1 MHSARLQTTFLCALL
16 AVACGQSSDG
26 GEVESVS
33 NYCKT
38 ACKVLSE
45 LCDFRNEGDFNPPY
59 KLGDTCEEQ
68 CSNDTSQKTLESQLA
83 TEECFKSAATCDQSQ
98 SCPTLL
104 VGAPVNPTGGGFS
117 SGGGVDTGTLDVT
130 STGGTGSHTNLV
142 KTICERSAE
151 CNVYVAGDAGRQ
163 INQCFSGLSAFLD
176 PLQSIIS
183 EGAEQCIAGA
193 SCNELDN
200 EEKVPEC
207 TGLDPDKGYCAS
219 ATTMEVCNTSGDC
232 ANVDCAKFCTVL
244 NPGSEGWCKFSES
257 KGRANCSCTENIAGG
272 FGSSSPRDSGPGD

>member
-219 ATTMEVCNTSGDC
+219 ATTMEV
-232 ANVDCAKFCTVL
+232 
-244 NPGSEGWCKFSES
+244 
-257 KGRANCSCTENIAGG
+257 
-272 FGSSSPRDSGPGD
+272 